1 MGARYLSHVP
11 SRHPDG
17 RRLSGAAQRKKRAA
31 ILAPAEAVRRGE
43 ADGLPVPA
51 ALAGVEEPPLGD
63 VAATE
68 SWAAR
73 VNLLCAVAAETAS
86 DEELPRLQAALGIL
100 KQLGRL
106 KDKAKTSADA
116 CEARRLRL
124 GEAVDLTDD
133 VPPSDAVA
141 AVAWSFF
148 RLAGILH
155 RVVTD
160 AAWLPDR
167 SLLAVAFLATAGF
180 LPVKAE
186 VAEIVERIKAEE

>member
-1 MGARYLSHVP
+1 M
-11 SRHPDG
+11 
-17 RRLSGAAQRKKRAA
+17 
-31 ILAPAEAVRRGE
+31 APAEAVRRGV
-43 ADGLPVPA
+43 AAALPIPA
-51 ALAGVEEPPLGD
+51 ALADVEEPPLGD
-63 VAATE
+63 VAAVE

-86 DEELPRLQAALGIL
+86 DEELPRLQAALGVL

-116 CEARRLRL
+116 CEAGRLRL
-124 GEAVDLTDD
+124 GEAVDLTDN
-133 VPPSDAVA
+133 VPPTPAVA

-148 RLAGILH
+148 RLARILH

-160 AAWLPDR
+160 PAWLPDR
-167 SLLAVAFLATAGF
+167 SLLAVGFLATAGF